1 MTLLGRHINTNNVEV
16 ISYIRNENI
25 ILNYRKNFSFLIKAF
40 EMWMLLVQIYYCTV
54 DNILHLETV
63 DVQSV
68 YWISFS
74 SKFIP
79 FDTYHNTKL
88 PHQQHQYNLL
98 VLFSQLPSIYHF
110 SLNNI
115 AVYNFALWES
125 QLYKMG
131 FNQNAYYKKLQIS
144 QKKLVFWLNVLD
156 NGWRCFWGINR

>member
-16 ISYIRNENI
+16 ISYVRNENI
-25 ILNYRKNFSFLIKAF
+25 ILNYRKNFSFLIEAF

-88 PHQQHQYNLL
+88 PHQQHRYSLL
-98 VLFSQLPSIYHF
+98 VLFHNFHLFII
-110 SLNNI
+110 SLLTI
-115 AVYNFALWES
+115 
-125 QLYKMG
+125 
-131 FNQNAYYKKLQIS
+131 LQYTTLRCENRNDT
-144 QKKLVFWLNVLD
+144 KWVLTRMLTIK
-156 NGWRCFWGINR
+156 NCKYPRKN